1 MTNQFMPAGMMPP
14 HPGPYGLYKGFCAS
28 CCHPASRCCCHRWE
42 CRKEGKELLVI
53 AQPLKE
59 SATGDKEASHA
70 KIANPAVSKAEVMH
84 ELLQAQLRAA
94 SLGGTTF
101 GLNMASAVPFAAIPP
116 GAAEPQE
123 TLSGYESTVI
133 GGGCCSYLSIEYNFG
148 VSKLPAAI
156 VVMVV
161 DSESTILSWIKVVKD
176 EGYAVKQGIISTNPG
191 ARLHVAVVNV
201 TARIRW
207 CEVYSC

>member
-1 MTNQFMPAGMMPP
+1 MTNQFMPPGMMMPP
-14 HPGPYGLYKGFCAS
+14 HPGPYGLYKGFCSS
-28 CCHPASRCCCHRWE
+28 CCHPAPRCCCHRWE

-53 AQPLKE
+53 AQPI
-59 SATGDKEASHA
+59 KEASVSNGKDA
-70 KIANPAVSKAEVMH
+70 LGGGDTVGNPVVSKAEVMH
-84 ELLQAQLRAA
+84 ELLRAQLRAA
-94 SLGGTTF
+94 SLGGTAF
-101 GLNMASAVPFAAIPP
+101 GLNMASAIPP

-123 TLSGYESTVI
+123 NLAGYETTVI

-156 VVMVV
+156 VVLVV
-161 DSESTILSWIKVVKD
+161 DSESTILSWMKVVKD
-176 EGYAVKQGIISTNPG
+176 EGYVVKQGIISTNPG

-201 TARIRW
+201 TARVRW